1 MKMILDVHEVME
13 KLNEPN
19 VRLVD
24 CRFALGK
31 PDMGKTEYDR
41 DHIPSALFFN
51 LERDLSGSVHVHGGR
66 HPLPDISVL
75 KKRLEDSG
83 ISRSTTVIAYDDGL
97 SAGAARFIWI
107 LMYLGH
113 SKVFL
118 LNGGYS
124 AWKESNYPITQD
136 IPSYKRVDFLV
147 DINENLAA
155 SYDEV
160 VRFTQND
167 SKTVLIDS
175 RENQRYRG
183 REEPIDKKAGH
194 IPGAINY
201 HWEDS
206 FRNGYFLPREEQ
218 KKRFSQLDPDQEVI
232 VYCGSGITAAAN
244 FMALKEAGF
253 NRVKL
258 YTGSFSDWISY
269 EDNPVI
275 TDVEIE

>member
-1 MKMILDVHEVME
+1 MKIVLEPHEVME
-13 KLNEPN
+13 KLNDPN

-41 DHIPSALFFN
+41 GHIPSAVFFD
-51 LERDLSGSVHVHGGR
+51 LERDLSGSVQVHGGR

-83 ISRSTTVIAYDDGL
+83 ISRSTTVIAYDDGH

-113 SKVFL
+113 TKVFL

-124 AWKESNYPITQD
+124 AWKESKYPITND
-136 IPSYKRVDFLV
+136 IPAFKRADFLIN
-147 DINENLAA
+147 INENLAA
-155 SYDEV
+155 SYEEV
-160 VRFTQND
+160 VRFTPND
-167 SKTVLIDS
+167 SKTLIDS
-175 RENQRYRG
+175 REIQRYMG

-194 IPGAINY
+194 IPGAIHY
-201 HWEDS
+201 FWEDS
-206 FRNGYFLPREEQ
+206 FEKGSFLPREEQ

-232 VYCGSGITAAAN
+232 VYCGSGITAAVN
-244 FMALKEAGF
+244 FIALKEAGF
-253 NRVKL
+253 KEVKL

-269 EDNPVI
+269 EENPVI
-275 TDVEIE
+275 TVVEIE